1 MKKIL
6 ILIALLSLLLNA
18 EGKIQLGKLSNVYLN
33 YQKALSSA
41 KEQQKNLFILFKKK
55 RCPWCR
61 KLKENTF
68 QDDNLAS
75 LLNSDFVVVMLDKN
89 RDKFPSQYDASRV
102 PVVYM
107 ANSNEKVFV
116 KKLGYDANPN
126 EYIRL
131 AEYLNP

>member
-18 EGKIQLGKLSNVYLN
+18 EGTIQLGKLSNVYLN
-33 YQKALSSA
+33 YQEALSSA